1 MLPGAK
7 PADGGAGG
15 AAVRFKVAPIHKLEL
30 VGVMLTV
37 GLALTVALAV
47 AVAVQLFALV
57 TVTVKLYPP
66 LAGLLNVARLVVLV
80 NVPPLLLFQL

>member
-1 MLPGAK
+1 MLN
-7 PADGGAGG
+7 
-15 AAVRFKVAPIHKLEL
+15 
-30 VGVMLTV
+30 VGK
-37 GLALTVALAV
+37 ALTVTLVV

-66 LAGLLNVARLVVLV
+66 LVGLLNVARLVVLV